1 MPQKSVG
8 VTVEDEHTLFNSLVG
23 EGTSFKGDVTVN
35 GIFRI
40 DGDFIGSIKTKGKV
54 FIGRTG
60 RAECTIQASSIV
72 IGGIVSGSIVSTEKV
87 VILSSA
93 VVMGHIQA
101 PRLIAEEGVLLEG
114 ELHITGMTKATSPL
128 LSKRNGSIFQRWIR
142 GRDEP
147 VQTSSTQSPTL

>member
-8 VTVEDEHTLFNSLVG
+8 ETVSEHTLFNSLVG

-72 IGGIVSGSIVSTEKV
+72 IGGIVNGSIVSTEKV

-93 VVMGHIQA
+93 VVMGQIKA
-101 PRLIAEEGVLLEG
+101 PRLIAEEGVLLQG
-114 ELHITGMTKATSPL
+114 ELFITGMPSAPSQGL
-128 LSKRNGSIFQRWIR
+128 ERRNGSIFHRWVR
-142 GRDEP
+142 GKAEH
-147 VQTSSTQSPTL
+147 VHT

>member
-1 MPQKSVG
+1 MPQKAVG
-8 VTVEDEHTLFNSLVG
+8 VTVEEHTLFNSLVG

-40 DGDFIGSIKTKGKV
+40 DGDFVGSIKTKGKV

-93 VVMGHIQA
+93 VVIGQIQA
-101 PRLIAEEGVLLEG
+101 PRLIAEEGVLLQG
-114 ELHITGMTKATSPL
+114 ELHITGAGKETSQFP
-128 LSKRNGSIFQRWIR
+128 SKRNGSIFQRWIR
-142 GRDEP
+142 GREEP
-147 VQTSSTQSPTL
+147 VQTASIHCTAL

>member
-1 MPQKSVG
+1 MPQKSMG
-8 VTVEDEHTLFNSLVG
+8 VTVSEHTLFNSLVG

-40 DGDFIGSIKTKGKV
+40 DGDFVGSIKTKGKV

-72 IGGIVSGSIVSTEKV
+72 IGGIVNGSIVSTEKV

-93 VVMGHIQA
+93 VVMGQIKA
-101 PRLIAEEGVLLEG
+101 PRLIAEEGVLLQG
-114 ELHITGMTKATSPL
+114 ELSITGITSVPPQRTER
-128 LSKRNGSIFQRWIR
+128 RNGSIFHRWVR
-142 GRDEP
+142 GKEEP
-147 VQTSSTQSPTL
+147 VHT

>member
-1 MPQKSVG
+1 M
-8 VTVEDEHTLFNSLVG
+8 TVEEHTHFNSLVG
-23 EGTSFKGDVTVN
+23 EGTSFSGDVVVN

-40 DGDFIGSIKTKGKV
+40 DGDFVGSIKTKGKV

-93 VVMGHIQA
+93 VVMGQIQA
-101 PRLIAEEGVLLEG
+101 PRLIAEEGVLIQG
-114 ELHITGMTKATSPL
+114 ELQITGTTRGPSQPVAR
-128 LSKRNGSIFQRWIR
+128 RNGSIFQRWIR
-142 GRDEP
+142 GKEEP
-147 VQTSSTQSPTL
+147 VRTSSIQSSVV

>member
-1 MPQKSVG
+1 MSQKSVG
-8 VTVEDEHTLFNSLVG
+8 VTVEEHTLFNSLVG

-40 DGDFIGSIKTKGKV
+40 DGDFVGSIKTKGKV

-72 IGGIVSGSIVSTEKV
+72 IGGIVSGSIISTEKV

-93 VVMGHIQA
+93 VVMGQIQA
-101 PRLIAEEGVLLEG
+101 PRLIAEEGVLLQG
-114 ELHITGMTKATSPL
+114 ELHITGVAKEPSQFP
-128 LSKRNGSIFQRWIR
+128 SRRNGSIFHRWIR
-142 GRDEP
+142 GREEP
-147 VQTSSTQSPTL
+147 VHTSSIQ

>member
-1 MPQKSVG
+1 MPQKSAG
-8 VTVEDEHTLFNSLVG
+8 VTVSEHTLFNSLVG

-72 IGGIVSGSIVSTEKV
+72 IGGIVHGSIVSTEKV

-93 VVMGHIQA
+93 VVMGQIKA
-101 PRLIAEEGVLLEG
+101 PRLIAEEGVLLQG
-114 ELHITGMTKATSPL
+114 ELDITGVTSAPPQGL
-128 LSKRNGSIFQRWIR
+128 ERRNGSIFHRWIR
-142 GRDEP
+142 KKEEP
-147 VQTSSTQSPTL
+147 VHT